1 MLTVPR
7 KPVSH
12 DGPGKADIN
21 VGFVPMITFD
31 LHDSEGFEP
40 GEDAKF
46 NTVINFIEDR
56 IKRPDLSERLHTI
69 WCVTWHLLRLIRCK
83 TCVLFRICIS
93 VPVAGD
99 RVAEIGVEQI
109 IEMVHGRGE
118 FHVINSEPRALKYR
132 HAVPLIVVFTKYD
145 MLVTEIIYEGD
156 LDGSTEQGWQ
166 NAEREAEMVFKELC
180 IGPFTKAIDK
190 VLNKKIPNAN
200 LSVPIKKVSGRLMS
214 PFDTSCTDD
223 DGSLRYPQM
232 SLDWQVPSR
241 S

>member
-1 MLTVPR
+1 M
-7 KPVSH
+7 
-12 DGPGKADIN
+12 
-21 VGFVPMITFD
+21 
-31 LHDSEGFEP
+31 
-40 GEDAKF
+40 
-46 NTVINFIEDR
+46 
-56 IKRPDLSERLHTI
+56 
-69 WCVTWHLLRLIRCK
+69 
-83 TCVLFRICIS
+83 
-93 VPVAGD
+93 
-99 RVAEIGVEQI
+99 AEIGVEQI

-156 LDGSTEQGWQ
+156 LDGGTEQGWQ
-166 NAEREAEMVFKELC
+166 NAEREAEMEFKELC

-200 LSVPIKKVSGRLMS
+200 LSVPIKKVSGRLMG

-223 DGSLRYPQM
+223 AGSLRYSQV
-232 SLDWQVPSR
+232 SHDSQVPSR